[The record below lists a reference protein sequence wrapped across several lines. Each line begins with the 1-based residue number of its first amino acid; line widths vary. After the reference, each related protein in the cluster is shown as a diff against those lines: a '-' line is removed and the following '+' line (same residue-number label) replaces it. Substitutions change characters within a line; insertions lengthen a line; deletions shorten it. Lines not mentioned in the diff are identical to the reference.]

1 MSSDARER
9 TILFFGDSITDAG
22 RRTDPDQLGDGFVR
36 VIAERF
42 AESRPDLRVVNR
54 GIGGNRTGDLIAR
67 LDADCVDE
75 RPDVVSIL
83 IGINDVWRRYDDDD
97 ATSAEQFEANL
108 RTILTELRDRTDAAI
123 VILEPFLLPVTDK
136 LRFREDL
143 DPKIEIERRLADEF
157 GATFIPLDA
166 VLADAAAQAEG
177 PASIA
182 GDGIHPTPD
191 GHRIVADTWL
201 AGVGELLAV

>member
-1 MSSDARER
+1 MSSDARGR

-22 RRTDPDQLGDGFVR
+22 RRDDPDELGDGYVR
-36 VIAERF
+36 VIADRF
-42 AESRPDLRVVNR
+42 AQTRPDLRVVNR

-67 LDADCVDE
+67 LDADCIDE

-108 RTILTELRDRTDAAI
+108 RTILSAIRERTTAAI
-123 VILEPFLLPVTDK
+123 VILEPFLVPVTDK

-143 DPKIEIERRLADEF
+143 DPKIEIERRLAGEF
-157 GATFIPLDA
+157 GATFVPLDA
-166 VLADAAAQAEG
+166 VLIAHAQQSG
-177 PASIA
+177 PESIA
-182 GDGIHPTPD
+182 DDGIHPTPD
-191 GHRIVADTWL
+191 GHRIVAETWL
-201 AGVGELLAV
+201 AATADLLG

>member
-1 MSSDARER
+1 MSSDARAR

-22 RRTDPDQLGDGFVR
+22 RRDDPEQLGDGYVR
-36 VIAERF
+36 VIAGRLS
-42 AESRPDLRVVNR
+42 ESHPELRVVNR

-67 LDADCVDE
+67 LDADCIDE
-75 RPDVVSIL
+75 RPDVVSVL

-108 RTILTELRDRTDAAI
+108 RTILAAIRQRTDAAI

-157 GATFIPLDA
+157 GATFVALDA
-166 VLADAAAQAEG
+166 SLIAHAQESS
-177 PASIA
+177 PEDIA
-182 GDGIHPTPD
+182 GDGIHPTPY
-191 GHRIVADTWL
+191 GHRIVADRWL
-201 AGVGELLAV
+201 AATADLLG

>member
-22 RRTDPDQLGDGFVR
+22 RRDDPDQLGDGYVR
-36 VIAERF
+36 VIADRLGET
-42 AESRPDLRVVNR
+42 RPDVRIVNR

-67 LDADCVDE
+67 LDVDCIDE
-75 RPDVVSIL
+75 RPDVVTIL

-108 RTILTELRDRTDAAI
+108 RTILTTIGERTDASV

-157 GATFIPLDA
+157 GATFVPLDA
-166 VLADAAAQAEG
+166 ALAARAQRSSAE
-177 PASIA
+177 AIA

-191 GHRIVADTWL
+191 GHRILAETWL
-201 AGVGELLAV
+201 AATADLLG

>member
-1 MSSDARER
+1 MSSDARPR

-22 RRTDPDQLGDGFVR
+22 RRTDPEQLGEGYVR
-36 VIAERF
+36 LIAEHF
-42 AESRPDLRVVNR
+42 ADERPDLRVVNR

-67 LDADCVDE
+67 LDEDCIDE
-75 RPDVVSIL
+75 RPDVVSIM

-97 ATSAEQFEANL
+97 ATSAEQFETNL
-108 RTILTELRDRTDAAI
+108 RTILTGIREHTDAAV

-157 GATFIPLDA
+157 GATFVPLDA
-166 VLADAAAQAEG
+166 ALAAAAQPNG
-177 PASIA
+177 PESIA
-182 GDGIHPTPD
+182 GDGIHPTPE
-191 GHRIVADTWL
+191 GHGVVAETWL
-201 AGVGELLAV
+201 AATADLLG

>member
-22 RRTDPDQLGDGFVR
+22 RRDDPEELGDGFVR
-36 VIAERF
+36 VIADRLGGT
-42 AESRPDLRVVNR
+42 RPDLRVVNR

-67 LDADCVDE
+67 LEEDCIDE

-97 ATSAEQFEANL
+97 ATGVEQFEANL
-108 RTILTELRDRTDAAI
+108 RTILTAIRERTDAAI

-157 GATFIPLDA
+157 GAVFVPLDA
-166 VLADAAAQAEG
+166 MLAERSQQSSPEA
-177 PASIA
+177 IA
-182 GDGIHPTPD
+182 GDGIHPTPE
-191 GHRIVADTWL
+191 GHLIVAETWL
-201 AGVGELLAV
+201 TATADLLG

>member
-1 MSSDARER
+1 MSSDARPR

-22 RRTDPDQLGDGFVR
+22 RRNDPEQLGDGYVR
-36 VIAERF
+36 LIAARL
-42 AESRPDLRVVNR
+42 ADARPDLRVVNR
-54 GIGGNRTGDLIAR
+54 GIGGDRTGDLIAR
-67 LDADCVDE
+67 LDVDCIDE
-75 RPDVVSIL
+75 NPDVVSIL

-108 RTILTELRDRTDAAI
+108 RTILTAIRERTDAAI

-157 GATFIPLDA
+157 GATFVPLDA
-166 VLADAAAQAEG
+166 VLAAAAQTDG
-177 PASIA
+177 PESIA
-182 GDGIHPTPD
+182 GDGIHPTAD
-191 GHRIVADTWL
+191 GHRIVAETWL
-201 AGVGELLAV
+201 AGAGELLRD